1 MSVVSTFI
9 VSNGRQSLL
18 AIIIRTLLTSYAEA
32 STSPTILSKP
42 LPPAAGVLRGRI
54 AHRPHRSFSTPV
66 LASYPHSDISENIMR
81 HSIVDRAVP
90 HIHAPAPVTDSPTHR
105 FKRTEVST
113 EIHKIQTGPLVLISP
128 SINASRIMT
137 SPASNK
143 RTARLRSTSSVGT
156 FLKFC
161 ESRLCHW

>member
-18 AIIIRTLLTSYAEA
+18 AIIIRTLLTSYADA

-137 SPASNK
+137 SPTSNK

-161 ESRLCHW
+161 ESRLCQW